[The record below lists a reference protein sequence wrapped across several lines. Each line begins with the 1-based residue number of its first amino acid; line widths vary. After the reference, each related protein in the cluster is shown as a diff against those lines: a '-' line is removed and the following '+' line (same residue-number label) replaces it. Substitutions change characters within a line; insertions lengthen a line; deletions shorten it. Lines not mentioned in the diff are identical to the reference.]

1 MKLLLLMTL
10 SMFAAGAAFGAII
23 FEPPPDQTGTSEPAT
38 APSDPPPDP
47 GFISFG
53 PFGETSPLISDPGIG
68 PAPAPEV
75 IFIGFGPDPVDA
87 PEPGTFVLMGAGLA
101 GLAMVRRRVR
111 S

>member
-10 SMFAAGAAFGAII
+10 SLFAAGAAFGAVI

-68 PAPAPEV
+68 LAPPLEV
-75 IFIGFGPDPVDA
+75 TFIGFGAEPVDA
-87 PEPGTFVLMGAGLA
+87 PEPGTCVLVAAGVA
-101 GLAMVRRRVR
+101 GLAMVRRKRR
-111 S
+111 R